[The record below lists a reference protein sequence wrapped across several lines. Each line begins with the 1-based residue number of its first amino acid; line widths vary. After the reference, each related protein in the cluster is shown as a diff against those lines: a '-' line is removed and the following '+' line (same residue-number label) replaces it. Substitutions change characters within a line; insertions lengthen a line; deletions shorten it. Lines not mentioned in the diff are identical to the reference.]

1 MAWPPVIDKISRNEP
16 LTVSLIL
23 LLALGL
29 RLINL
34 DATSLWIDEIYS
46 LMVANTHVYPTHLNP
61 AIHSA
66 TEFYQHFLSWQPMNL
81 DRLLALLKINVHMPL
96 YYLLLN
102 PWLDWFGNNAVGLR
116 SFSAVWSALLIL
128 PVFGL
133 GKALGGR
140 QAGYLCALVTALLPF
155 QIYYGQE
162 GRMYALS
169 LFWAGWAGLAFWQVL
184 FGKRPALWSW
194 IYALAVSGGMLSH
207 YMFVFFLGFQALYA
221 LVFGWQSQQWKRLI
235 YAIPAVLALGAI
247 ALWWAPV
254 YQLQQQGV
262 NGEYHFA
269 KGLVGWSRYLSVP
282 FWQPLVV
289 VAGDN
294 RLCRLIY
301 IPLTLLLFLFAYRP
315 HKAGQ
320 ANLRLSTSE
329 STFGYL
335 LSWLW
340 LPLLLQIAY
349 DFLKH
354 THISIID
361 RYAMLISPAM
371 CLLLGLALAR
381 LWTPRSDASIASHKH
396 GGRLGVS
403 VILSALLI
411 VALAN
416 VASPSP
422 LRDEHNKDDHIREK
436 IGYFLT
442 QVQPGDLIFVNG
454 PLGAPNLAAFYLQ
467 PTRPQQP
474 MVYWISRYQGQP
486 VPLPPPDLFQPY
498 QRVWLFRHR
507 ANNERGLQ
515 TAKDYLKSMYPQ
527 VTQTHDWFLF
537 SQQTNL

>member
-1 MAWPPVIDKISRNEP
+1 MARPPLLEKFYQSEP
-16 LTVSLIL
+16 LTVSLIC

-29 RLINL
+29 RLFNL

-46 LMVANTHVYPTHLNP
+46 LMVTNTHLYPTQLHP

-66 TEFYQHFLSWQPMNL
+66 NEFYQHFLSWQPMNV

-169 LFWAGWAGLAFWQVL
+169 LFWAGWAGLAFWQIL
-184 FGKRPALWSW
+184 FGKRPALWGW
-194 IYALAVSGGMLSH
+194 LYALAVSGGMLSH
-207 YMFVFFLGFQALYA
+207 YMFVFFLGFQALFA
-221 LVFGWQSQQWKRLI
+221 LMFGWRTQQWKRLMG
-235 YAIPAVLALGAI
+235 ALPAVVALGAI

-262 NGEYHFA
+262 NEEYHFA
-269 KGLVGWSRYLSVP
+269 KGLVGWTRYLSVP

-294 RLCRLIY
+294 RLSRLIY
-301 IPLTLLLFLFAYRP
+301 IPITLLLLVLAYRS
-315 HKAGQ
+315 HKAEK
-320 ANLRLSTSE
+320 ARFSFSA
-329 STFGYL
+329 SGYL

-340 LPLLLQIAY
+340 IPLLLQIAY
-349 DFLKH
+349 DFWKH
-354 THISIID
+354 THIAIID

-371 CLLLGLALAR
+371 GLIVGLALAR
-381 LWTPRSDASIASHKH
+381 LWITPRHANTTPPTNRGRFLAMTLL
-396 GGRLGVS
+396 GGM
-403 VILSALLI
+403 AL
-411 VALAN
+411 VALAS

-422 LRDEHNKDDHIREK
+422 FRDEHNKDDHIREK
-436 IGYFLT
+436 MGYFLS
-442 QVQPGDLIFVNG
+442 QAKPADLIFVNG

-486 VPLPPPDLFQPY
+486 VPLPAPELFKPY

-515 TAKDYLKSMYPQ
+515 TAKDYLKSMYPHQ
-527 VTQTHDWFLF
+527 VQTHDWFIF
-537 SQQTNL
+537 SKQTNL